1 LPAWVESF
9 APGGLNGQVPFLRP
23 LFMKLSISTKLF
35 VAVLAGVLLV
45 ILSMG
50 IATSWSFG
58 RGFLGYINE
67 QALERM
73 APVLPR
79 LVATYEREG
88 SWEYFRNQPDR
99 WFEVM
104 RPEPGEKPLIR
115 DLKTPQIS
123 DLTGALFR
131 IALLDKD
138 KKRVTG
144 YPAIGDDAL
153 ALPIVVAG
161 ETVGWLA
168 VTPFQSVTEAGG
180 ERFQQYQLRT
190 SLVMGVFSLLMAMLI
205 AWWIA
210 RTLLEPV
217 KRVAAA
223 THRLASGD
231 YSSRVAVASNDE
243 VGQLARDFNQLA
255 YTLERNEKMRR
266 EFMADVSHE
275 LRTPLSVLRG
285 ELEAIEDGVR
295 TLDQASMKSLQGEVG
310 MLSKLVDDLYELSLA
325 DIGALT
331 YRKAPCVL
339 DQLLENTVAMY
350 QERFNARQLQVELDL
365 PSQPV
370 ELLADENRLQQ
381 LFSNLLENT
390 VRYTDL
396 NGTLRITVGVERDLV
411 RIDFLDSGP
420 GVSANQLPKLF
431 ERFYRGEAS
440 RNRESGGAGLGL
452 AICRSIALAHDGSLD
467 AAHSPLG
474 GLQLTLRLP
483 RSL

>member
-1 LPAWVESF
+1 M
-9 APGGLNGQVPFLRP
+9 GGSTLLRP

-35 VAVLAGVLLV
+35 VAVSAGVLLV

-50 IATSWSFG
+50 LATGWSFG

-73 APVLPR
+73 ATVVPR
-79 LVATYEREG
+79 LASAYAREG
-88 SWEYFRNQPDR
+88 NWAFMRNRPDR
-99 WFEVM
+99 WFDIM
-104 RPEPGEKPLIR
+104 RPDPDEERVTHDLRTPLA
-115 DLKTPQIS
+115 S

-138 KKRVTG
+138 RKRVTG
-144 YPAIGDDAL
+144 YTAIGEDAL
-153 ALPIVVAG
+153 VSPIVVAG

-190 SLVMGVFSLLMAMLI
+190 SLVMGVFSLLLAMLI

-231 YSSRVAVASNDE
+231 YSSRVAVASHDE

-295 TLDQASMKSLQGEVG
+295 SLDPNTMKSLLGEVG

-331 YRKAPCVL
+331 YRKAPCMLNDV
-339 DQLLENTVAMY
+339 LENSLAIY
-350 QERFNARQLQVELDL
+350 RERFTARQLQLDL
-365 PSQPV
+365 ELPREPV
-370 ELLADENRLQQ
+370 ELLADASRLQQ
-381 LFSNLLENT
+381 LFSNLLENSL
-390 VRYTDL
+390 RYTDV
-396 NGTLRITVGVERDLV
+396 NGWLRISVGVDRDTV

-420 GVSANQLPKLF
+420 GVSASQLPRLF
-431 ERFYRGEAS
+431 ERFYRGESS
-440 RNRESGGAGLGL
+440 RNREHGGAGLGL
-452 AICRSIALAHDGSLD
+452 AICRSIANAHDGSLVAD
-467 AAHSPLG
+467 HSPYG
-474 GLQLTLRLP
+474 GLWLTLRLP

>member
-1 LPAWVESF
+1 
-9 APGGLNGQVPFLRP
+9 
-23 LFMKLSISTKLF
+23 MKLSISTKLF

-50 IATSWSFG
+50 LATSWSFG
-58 RGFLGYINE
+58 RGFLGFINE
-67 QALERM
+67 QAMERM
-73 APVLPR
+73 AQVVPR
-79 LVATYEREG
+79 LATAYQREG
-88 SWEYFRNQPDR
+88 NWDFLRNRPDR
-99 WFEVM
+99 WFDVM
-104 RPEPGEKPLIR
+104 RPDPDAARASDDFRPPLA
-115 DLKTPQIS
+115 S

-144 YPAIGDDAL
+144 YPAIGEDAL
-153 ALPIVVAG
+153 IQPVVVNS

-190 SLVMGVFSLLMAMLI
+190 SLVMGVFSLLLAMLI

-231 YSSRVAVASNDE
+231 YGSRVAVASDDE
-243 VGQLARDFNQLA
+243 VGQLSRDFNQLA

-295 TLDQASMKSLQGEVG
+295 SLDQSSMKSLQGEVS

-325 DIGALT
+325 DVGALT
-331 YRKAPCVL
+331 YRKAPCRL
-339 DQLLENTVAMY
+339 NDLLENSLAMY
-350 QERFNARQLQVELDL
+350 RERFTARQLQIDLEL
-365 PSQPV
+365 PRQPV
-370 ELLADENRLQQ
+370 ELLADASRLQQ
-381 LFSNLLENT
+381 LFSNLLENA
-390 VRYTDL
+390 VRYTDV
-396 NGTLRITVGVERDLV
+396 NGTLRISVGGDRDTV

-420 GVSANQLPKLF
+420 GVSASQLPRLF
-431 ERFYRGEAS
+431 ERFYRGESS
-440 RNRESGGAGLGL
+440 RNREHGGAGLGL
-452 AICRSIALAHDGSLD
+452 AICRSIANAHDGSLVAD
-467 AAHSPLG
+467 HSPYG
-474 GLQLTLRLP
+474 GLWLILRLP

>member
-1 LPAWVESF
+1 
-9 APGGLNGQVPFLRP
+9 
-23 LFMKLSISTKLF
+23 MKLSISTKLF
-35 VAVLAGVLLV
+35 IAVLAGVLLV

-50 IATSWSFG
+50 VATSWSFG

-73 APVLPR
+73 APVVPR
-79 LVATYEREG
+79 LAAAYEREG
-88 SWEYFRNQPDR
+88 SWEFFRNQPDR

-104 RPEPGEKPLIR
+104 RPEPGVKQAIR

-180 ERFQQYQLRT
+180 ERFQQYQFRT
-190 SLVMGVFSLLMAMLI
+190 SLAMGVFSLLMAMLI

-231 YSSRVAVASNDE
+231 YSSRVAVASFDE

-255 YTLERNEKMRR
+255 YTLERNEQMRR

-275 LRTPLSVLRG
+275 LRTPLAVLRG

-295 TLDQASMKSLQGEVG
+295 SLDQNAMKSLQGEVS

-325 DIGALT
+325 DVGALN
-331 YRKAPCVL
+331 YRKAPCAL
-339 DQLLENTVAMY
+339 NGLLEHSVAMF
-350 QERFNARQLQVELDL
+350 QERLNARRLRVELQL
-365 PSQPV
+365 PSQPL
-370 ELLADENRLQQ
+370 ELVADADRLQQ
-381 LFSNLLENT
+381 LFSNLLENA
-390 VRYTDL
+390 VRYTDP
-396 NGTLRITVGVERDLV
+396 GGVVRISATVERDEV
-411 RIDFLDSGP
+411 RIEFMDSGP
-420 GVSANQLPKLF
+420 GVSASQLPRLF
-431 ERFYRGEAS
+431 ERFYRGESS

-452 AICRSIALAHDGSLD
+452 AICRSIALAHGGSLSAD
-467 AAHSPLG
+467 HSPLG
-474 GLQLTLRLP
+474 GLWLTLRLP
-483 RSL
+483 RSV

>member
-1 LPAWVESF
+1 MDASL
-9 APGGLNGQVPFLRP
+9 LLRP
-23 LFMKLSISTKLF
+23 PFMKLSISTKLF

-50 IATSWSFG
+50 LATSWSFG
-58 RGFLGYINE
+58 RGFLGFINE
-67 QALERM
+67 QAMERM
-73 APVLPR
+73 AQVVPR
-79 LVATYEREG
+79 LATAYQREG
-88 SWEYFRNQPDR
+88 NWDFLRNRPDR
-99 WFEVM
+99 WFDVM
-104 RPEPGEKPLIR
+104 RPDPDAARATDDLRPPLA
-115 DLKTPQIS
+115 S

-144 YPAIGDDAL
+144 YPAIGEDAL
-153 ALPIVVAG
+153 VQPVVVNS

-190 SLVMGVFSLLMAMLI
+190 SLVIGVFSLLLAMLI

-231 YSSRVAVASNDE
+231 YSSRVAVASDDE
-243 VGQLARDFNQLA
+243 VGQLSRDFNQLA

-295 TLDQASMKSLQGEVG
+295 SLDQSSMKSLQGEVS

-325 DIGALT
+325 DVGALT
-331 YRKAPCVL
+331 YRKALCL
-339 DQLLENTVAMY
+339 LNDLLENSLAMY
-350 QERFNARQLQVELDL
+350 RDRFTARQLQIDLEL
-365 PSQPV
+365 PRQPV
-370 ELLADENRLQQ
+370 ELLADASRLQQ
-381 LFSNLLENT
+381 LFSNLLENA
-390 VRYTDL
+390 VRYTDV
-396 NGTLRITVGVERDLV
+396 NGTLRISVGVDRDTV

-420 GVSANQLPKLF
+420 GVSADQLPRLF
-431 ERFYRGEAS
+431 ERFYRGESS
-440 RNRESGGAGLGL
+440 RNREHGGAGLGL
-452 AICRSIALAHDGSLD
+452 AICRSIANAHDGSLVAD
-467 AAHSPLG
+467 HSPYG
-474 GLQLTLRLP
+474 GLWLILRLP

>member
-1 LPAWVESF
+1 
-9 APGGLNGQVPFLRP
+9 
-23 LFMKLSISTKLF
+23 MKLSISTKLF
-35 VAVLAGVLLV
+35 VAVSAGVLLV

-50 IATSWSFG
+50 LATSWSFG

-73 APVLPR
+73 ATVVPR
-79 LVATYEREG
+79 LASAYAREG
-88 SWEYFRNQPDR
+88 NWAFMRNRPDR
-99 WFEVM
+99 WFDIM
-104 RPEPGEKPLIR
+104 RPDPDEERVTNDLRTPLA
-115 DLKTPQIS
+115 S

-138 KKRVTG
+138 RKRVTG
-144 YPAIGDDAL
+144 YTAIGEDAL
-153 ALPIVVAG
+153 VSPIVVAG

-190 SLVMGVFSLLMAMLI
+190 SLLMGVFSLLLAMLI

-295 TLDQASMKSLQGEVG
+295 SLDPNTMKALLGEVG

-331 YRKAPCVL
+331 YRKAPCMLNDV
-339 DQLLENTVAMY
+339 LENSLAMY
-350 QERFNARQLQVELDL
+350 RERFAARQLQLDL
-365 PSQPV
+365 ELPREPM
-370 ELLADENRLQQ
+370 ELLADASRLQQ
-381 LFSNLLENT
+381 LFSNLLENSL
-390 VRYTDL
+390 RYTDV
-396 NGTLRITVGVERDLV
+396 NGRLRLSVGVDRDTV

-420 GVSANQLPKLF
+420 GVSASQLPRLF
-431 ERFYRGEAS
+431 ERFYRGESS
-440 RNRESGGAGLGL
+440 RNREHGGAGLGL
-452 AICRSIALAHDGSLD
+452 AICRSIANAHDGSLVAD
-467 AAHSPLG
+467 HSPYG
-474 GLQLTLRLP
+474 GLWLTLRLP

>member
-1 LPAWVESF
+1 MDASLLLQP
-9 APGGLNGQVPFLRP
+9 P
-23 LFMKLSISTKLF
+23 FMKLSISTKLF

-50 IATSWSFG
+50 LATSWSFG
-58 RGFLGYINE
+58 RGFLGFINE
-67 QALERM
+67 QAMERM
-73 APVLPR
+73 AQVVPR
-79 LVATYEREG
+79 LATAYQREG
-88 SWEYFRNQPDR
+88 NWDFLRNRPDR
-99 WFEVM
+99 WFDVM
-104 RPEPGEKPLIR
+104 RPDPDAARATDDLRPPLA
-115 DLKTPQIS
+115 S

-144 YPAIGDDAL
+144 YPAIGEDAL
-153 ALPIVVAG
+153 VQPVVVNS

-190 SLVMGVFSLLMAMLI
+190 SLVMGVFSLLLAMLI

-231 YSSRVAVASNDE
+231 YGSRVAVASDDE
-243 VGQLARDFNQLA
+243 VGQLSRDFNQLA

-295 TLDQASMKSLQGEVG
+295 SLDQSSMKSLQGEVS

-325 DIGALT
+325 DVGALT
-331 YRKAPCVL
+331 YRKAPCL
-339 DQLLENTVAMY
+339 LNDLLENSLAMY
-350 QERFNARQLQVELDL
+350 RDRFTARQLQIDLEL
-365 PSQPV
+365 PRQPV
-370 ELLADENRLQQ
+370 ELLADASRLQQ
-381 LFSNLLENT
+381 LFSNLLENA
-390 VRYTDL
+390 VRYTDV
-396 NGTLRITVGVERDLV
+396 NGTLRISVGVDRDTV

-420 GVSANQLPKLF
+420 GVSADQLPRLF
-431 ERFYRGEAS
+431 ERFYRGESS
-440 RNRESGGAGLGL
+440 RNREHGGAGLGL
-452 AICRSIALAHDGSLD
+452 AICRSIANAHDGSLVAD
-467 AAHSPLG
+467 HSPYG
-474 GLQLTLRLP
+474 GLWLILRLP

>member
-1 LPAWVESF
+1 MDASL
-9 APGGLNGQVPFLRP
+9 LLRP
-23 LFMKLSISTKLF
+23 PFMKLSISTKLF

-50 IATSWSFG
+50 LATSWSFG
-58 RGFLGYINE
+58 RGFLGFINE
-67 QALERM
+67 QAMERM
-73 APVLPR
+73 AQVVPR
-79 LVATYEREG
+79 LATAYQREG
-88 SWEYFRNQPDR
+88 NWDFLRNRPDR
-99 WFEVM
+99 WFDVM
-104 RPEPGEKPLIR
+104 RPDPDAARATDDLRPPLA
-115 DLKTPQIS
+115 S

-144 YPAIGDDAL
+144 YPAIGEDAL
-153 ALPIVVAG
+153 VQPVVVNS

-190 SLVMGVFSLLMAMLI
+190 SLVMGVFSLLLAMLI

-231 YSSRVAVASNDE
+231 YSSRVAVASDDE
-243 VGQLARDFNQLA
+243 VGQLSRDFNQLA

-295 TLDQASMKSLQGEVG
+295 SLDQSSMKSLQGEVS

-325 DIGALT
+325 DVGALT
-331 YRKAPCVL
+331 YRKAPCL
-339 DQLLENTVAMY
+339 LNDLLENSLAMY
-350 QERFNARQLQVELDL
+350 RDRFTARQLQVDLEL
-365 PSQPV
+365 PRQPV
-370 ELLADENRLQQ
+370 ELLADASRLQQ
-381 LFSNLLENT
+381 LFSNLLENA
-390 VRYTDL
+390 VRYTDV
-396 NGTLRITVGVERDLV
+396 NGTLRISVGVDRDTV

-420 GVSANQLPKLF
+420 GVSADQLPRLF
-431 ERFYRGEAS
+431 ERFYRGESS
-440 RNRESGGAGLGL
+440 RNREHGGAGLGL
-452 AICRSIALAHDGSLD
+452 AICRSIANAHDGSLVAD
-467 AAHSPLG
+467 HSPYG
-474 GLQLTLRLP
+474 GLWLILRLP

>member
-1 LPAWVESF
+1 MDASL
-9 APGGLNGQVPFLRP
+9 LLRP
-23 LFMKLSISTKLF
+23 PFMKLSISTKLF

-50 IATSWSFG
+50 LATSWSFG
-58 RGFLGYINE
+58 RGFLGFINE

-73 APVLPR
+73 AQVVPR
-79 LVATYEREG
+79 LATAYQREG
-88 SWEYFRNQPDR
+88 NWDFLRNRPDR
-99 WFEVM
+99 WFDVM
-104 RPEPGEKPLIR
+104 RPDPDAARATDDLRPPLA
-115 DLKTPQIS
+115 S

-144 YPAIGDDAL
+144 YPAIGEDAL
-153 ALPIVVAG
+153 VQPVVVNS

-190 SLVMGVFSLLMAMLI
+190 SLVMGVFSLLLAMLI

-231 YSSRVAVASNDE
+231 YGSRVAVASDDE
-243 VGQLARDFNQLA
+243 VGQLSRDFNQLA

-295 TLDQASMKSLQGEVG
+295 SLDQSSMKSLQGEVS

-325 DIGALT
+325 DVGALT
-331 YRKAPCVL
+331 YRKAPCL
-339 DQLLENTVAMY
+339 LNDLLENSLAMY
-350 QERFNARQLQVELDL
+350 RDRFTARQLQIDLEL
-365 PSQPV
+365 PRKPV
-370 ELLADENRLQQ
+370 ELLADASRLQQ
-381 LFSNLLENT
+381 LFSNLLENA
-390 VRYTDL
+390 VRYTDV
-396 NGTLRITVGVERDLV
+396 NGTLRISVGVDHDTV

-420 GVSANQLPKLF
+420 GVSADQLPRLF
-431 ERFYRGEAS
+431 ERFYRGESS
-440 RNRESGGAGLGL
+440 RNREHGGAGLGL
-452 AICRSIALAHDGSLD
+452 AICRSIANAHDGSLVAD
-467 AAHSPLG
+467 HSPYG
-474 GLQLTLRLP
+474 GLWLILRLP

>member
-1 LPAWVESF
+1 M
-9 APGGLNGQVPFLRP
+9 GGC
-23 LFMKLSISTKLF
+23 LFDDGPVCMKLSISTKLF
-35 VAVLAGVLLV
+35 IAVLAGVLLV

-50 IATSWSFG
+50 VATSWSFG

-73 APVLPR
+73 APVVPR
-79 LVATYEREG
+79 LAAAYEREG
-88 SWEYFRNQPDR
+88 SWEFFRNQPDR

-104 RPEPGEKPLIR
+104 RPEPGVKQAIR

-180 ERFQQYQLRT
+180 ERFQQYQFRT
-190 SLVMGVFSLLMAMLI
+190 SLAMGVFSLLMAMLI

-231 YSSRVAVASNDE
+231 YSSRVAVASFDE

-255 YTLERNEKMRR
+255 YTLERNEQMRR

-295 TLDQASMKSLQGEVG
+295 SLDQNAMKSLQGEVS

-325 DIGALT
+325 DVGALT
-331 YRKAPCVL
+331 YRKAPCGL
-339 DQLLENTVAMY
+339 NGLLEHSVAMF
-350 QERFNARQLQVELDL
+350 QERLNARRLRVELEL
-365 PSQPV
+365 PSQPL
-370 ELLADENRLQQ
+370 ELVADADRLQQ
-381 LFSNLLENT
+381 LFSNLLENA
-390 VRYTDL
+390 VRYTDP
-396 NGTLRITVGVERDLV
+396 GGVVRISAVVERDEV
-411 RIDFLDSGP
+411 RIEFMDSGP
-420 GVSANQLPKLF
+420 GVSASQLPRLL
-431 ERFYRGEAS
+431 ERFYRGESS

-452 AICRSIALAHDGSLD
+452 AICRSIALAHGGSLSAD
-467 AAHSPLG
+467 HSPLG
-474 GLQLTLRLP
+474 GLWLTLRLP
-483 RSL
+483 RSV

>member
-1 LPAWVESF
+1 MDASL
-9 APGGLNGQVPFLRP
+9 LLRP
-23 LFMKLSISTKLF
+23 PFMKLSISTKLF

-50 IATSWSFG
+50 LATSWSFG
-58 RGFLGYINE
+58 RGFLGFINE
-67 QALERM
+67 QAMERM
-73 APVLPR
+73 AQVVPR
-79 LVATYEREG
+79 LATAYQREG
-88 SWEYFRNQPDR
+88 NWDFLRNRPDR
-99 WFEVM
+99 WFDVM
-104 RPEPGEKPLIR
+104 RPDPDAARASDDLRPPLA
-115 DLKTPQIS
+115 S

-144 YPAIGDDAL
+144 YPAIGEDAL
-153 ALPIVVAG
+153 VQPVVVNS

-190 SLVMGVFSLLMAMLI
+190 SLVMGVFSLLLAMLI

-231 YSSRVAVASNDE
+231 YSSRVAVASDDE
-243 VGQLARDFNQLA
+243 VGQLSRDFNQLA

-295 TLDQASMKSLQGEVG
+295 SLDQSSMKSLQGEVS

-325 DIGALT
+325 DVGALT
-331 YRKAPCVL
+331 YRKAPCL
-339 DQLLENTVAMY
+339 LNDLLENSLAMY
-350 QERFNARQLQVELDL
+350 RDRFTARQLQIDLEL
-365 PSQPV
+365 PRQPV
-370 ELLADENRLQQ
+370 ELLADASRLQQ
-381 LFSNLLENT
+381 LFSNLLENA
-390 VRYTDL
+390 VRYTDV
-396 NGTLRITVGVERDLV
+396 NGTLRISVGVDRDTV

-420 GVSANQLPKLF
+420 GVSADQLPRLF
-431 ERFYRGEAS
+431 ERFYRGESS
-440 RNRESGGAGLGL
+440 RNREHGGAGLGL
-452 AICRSIALAHDGSLD
+452 AICRSIANAHDGSLVAD
-467 AAHSPLG
+467 HSPYG
-474 GLQLTLRLP
+474 GLWLILRLH

>member
-1 LPAWVESF
+1 
-9 APGGLNGQVPFLRP
+9 
-23 LFMKLSISTKLF
+23 MKLSISTKLF
-35 VAVLAGVLLV
+35 VAVSAGVLLV

-50 IATSWSFG
+50 LATSWSFG

-73 APVLPR
+73 ATVVPR
-79 LVATYEREG
+79 LASAYAREG
-88 SWEYFRNQPDR
+88 NWAFMRNRPDR
-99 WFEVM
+99 WFDIM
-104 RPEPGEKPLIR
+104 RPDPDEERVTNDLRTPLA
-115 DLKTPQIS
+115 S

-138 KKRVTG
+138 RKRVTG
-144 YPAIGDDAL
+144 YTAIGEDAL
-153 ALPIVVAG
+153 VSPIVVAG

-190 SLVMGVFSLLMAMLI
+190 SLVMGVFSLLLAMLI

-295 TLDQASMKSLQGEVG
+295 SLDPNTMKSLLGEVG

-331 YRKAPCVL
+331 YRKAPCMLNDV
-339 DQLLENTVAMY
+339 LENSLAMY
-350 QERFNARQLQVELDL
+350 RERFAARQLQLDL
-365 PSQPV
+365 ELPREPV
-370 ELLADENRLQQ
+370 ELLADASRLQQ
-381 LFSNLLENT
+381 LFSNLLENAL
-390 VRYTDL
+390 RYTDV
-396 NGTLRITVGVERDLV
+396 NGRLRLSVGVDRDTV

-420 GVSANQLPKLF
+420 GVSASQLPRLF
-431 ERFYRGEAS
+431 ERFYRGESS
-440 RNRESGGAGLGL
+440 RNREHGGAGLGL
-452 AICRSIALAHDGSLD
+452 AICRSIANAHDGSLVAD
-467 AAHSPLG
+467 HSPYG
-474 GLQLTLRLP
+474 GLWLTLRLP

>member
-1 LPAWVESF
+1 
-9 APGGLNGQVPFLRP
+9 
-23 LFMKLSISTKLF
+23 MKLSISTKLF

-50 IATSWSFG
+50 LATSWSFG
-58 RGFLGYINE
+58 RGFLGFINE
-67 QALERM
+67 QAMERM
-73 APVLPR
+73 AQVVPR
-79 LVATYEREG
+79 LATAYQREG
-88 SWEYFRNQPDR
+88 NWDFLRNRPDR
-99 WFEVM
+99 WFDVM
-104 RPEPGEKPLIR
+104 RPDPDAARASDDLRPPLA
-115 DLKTPQIS
+115 S

-153 ALPIVVAG
+153 VQPVVVNS

-190 SLVMGVFSLLMAMLI
+190 SLVMGVFSLLLAMLI

-231 YSSRVAVASNDE
+231 YGSRVAVASDDE
-243 VGQLARDFNQLA
+243 VGQLSRDFNQLA

-295 TLDQASMKSLQGEVG
+295 SLDQSSMKSLQGEVS

-325 DIGALT
+325 DVGALT
-331 YRKAPCVL
+331 YRKAPCL
-339 DQLLENTVAMY
+339 LNDLLENSLAMY
-350 QERFNARQLQVELDL
+350 RDRFTARQLQVDLEL
-365 PSQPV
+365 PRQPV
-370 ELLADENRLQQ
+370 ELLADASRLQQ
-381 LFSNLLENT
+381 LFSNLLENA
-390 VRYTDL
+390 VRYTDV
-396 NGTLRITVGVERDLV
+396 NGTLRISVGVDRDTV

-420 GVSANQLPKLF
+420 GVSATQLPRLF
-431 ERFYRGEAS
+431 ERFYRGESS
-440 RNRESGGAGLGL
+440 RNREHGGAGLGL
-452 AICRSIALAHDGSLD
+452 AICRSIANAHDGSLVAD
-467 AAHSPLG
+467 HSPYG
-474 GLQLTLRLP
+474 GLWLILRLP

>member
-1 LPAWVESF
+1 
-9 APGGLNGQVPFLRP
+9 
-23 LFMKLSISTKLF
+23 MKLSISTKLF
-35 VAVLAGVLLV
+35 VAVSAGVLLV

-50 IATSWSFG
+50 LATSWSFG

-73 APVLPR
+73 ATVVPR
-79 LVATYEREG
+79 LASAYAREG
-88 SWEYFRNQPDR
+88 NWAFMRNRPDR
-99 WFEVM
+99 WFDIM
-104 RPEPGEKPLIR
+104 RPDPDEERVTHDLRTPLA
-115 DLKTPQIS
+115 S

-138 KKRVTG
+138 RKRVTG
-144 YPAIGDDAL
+144 YTAIGEDAL
-153 ALPIVVAG
+153 VSPIVVAG

-190 SLVMGVFSLLMAMLI
+190 SLVMGVFSLLLAMLI

-223 THRLASGD
+223 THRLAGGD
-231 YSSRVAVASNDE
+231 YSSRVAVASHDE

-295 TLDQASMKSLQGEVG
+295 SLDPNTMKSLLGEVG

-331 YRKAPCVL
+331 YRKAPCMLNDV
-339 DQLLENTVAMY
+339 LENSLAMY
-350 QERFNARQLQVELDL
+350 RERFAARQLQLDL
-365 PSQPV
+365 ELPREPM
-370 ELLADENRLQQ
+370 ELLADASRLQQ
-381 LFSNLLENT
+381 LFSNLLENSL
-390 VRYTDL
+390 RYTDV
-396 NGTLRITVGVERDLV
+396 NGRLRLSVGVDRDTV

-420 GVSANQLPKLF
+420 GVSASQLPRLF
-431 ERFYRGEAS
+431 ERFYRGESS
-440 RNRESGGAGLGL
+440 RNREHGGAGLGL
-452 AICRSIALAHDGSLD
+452 AICRSIANAHDGSLVAD
-467 AAHSPLG
+467 HSPCG
-474 GLQLTLRLP
+474 GLWLTLRLP

>member
-1 LPAWVESF
+1 
-9 APGGLNGQVPFLRP
+9 
-23 LFMKLSISTKLF
+23 MKLSISTKLF
-35 VAVLAGVLLV
+35 IAVLAGVLLV

-50 IATSWSFG
+50 VATSWSFG

-73 APVLPR
+73 APVVPR
-79 LVATYEREG
+79 LAAAYEREG
-88 SWEYFRNQPDR
+88 GWEFFRNQPDR

-104 RPEPGEKPLIR
+104 RPEPGEKQAVR

-131 IALLDKD
+131 IALLDQD

-180 ERFQQYQLRT
+180 ERFQQYQFRT
-190 SLVMGVFSLLMAMLI
+190 SLVMGLFSLLMAMLI

-231 YSSRVAVASNDE
+231 YSSRVAVASDDE

-255 YTLERNEKMRR
+255 YTLERNEQMRR

-295 TLDQASMKSLQGEVG
+295 SLDQNAMKSLQGEVS

-325 DIGALT
+325 DVGALT

-339 DQLLENTVAMY
+339 NGLLEHSVAMF
-350 QERFNARQLQVELDL
+350 QERLNARRLRVELAL
-365 PSQPV
+365 PSQPL
-370 ELLADENRLQQ
+370 ELVADADRLQQ
-381 LFSNLLENT
+381 LFSNLLENA
-390 VRYTDL
+390 VRYTDP
-396 NGTLRITVGVERDLV
+396 GGVVRISATVERDEV
-411 RIDFLDSGP
+411 RIEFMDSGP
-420 GVSANQLPKLF
+420 GVSASQLPRLF
-431 ERFYRGEAS
+431 ERFYRGESS

-452 AICRSIALAHDGSLD
+452 AICRSIALAHGGSLSAD
-467 AAHSPLG
+467 HSPLG
-474 GLQLTLRLP
+474 GLWLTLRLP
-483 RSL
+483 RSA

>member
-1 LPAWVESF
+1 
-9 APGGLNGQVPFLRP
+9 
-23 LFMKLSISTKLF
+23 MKLSISTKLF
-35 VAVLAGVLLV
+35 IAVLAGVLLV

-50 IATSWSFG
+50 VATSWSFG

-73 APVLPR
+73 APVVPR
-79 LVATYEREG
+79 LAAAYEREG
-88 SWEYFRNQPDR
+88 GWEFFRNQPDR

-104 RPEPGEKPLIR
+104 RPEPGEKQAVR

-131 IALLDKD
+131 IALLDQD

-180 ERFQQYQLRT
+180 ERFQQYQFRT
-190 SLVMGVFSLLMAMLI
+190 SLMMGLFSLLMAMLI

-231 YSSRVAVASNDE
+231 YSSRVAVASDDE

-255 YTLERNEKMRR
+255 YTLERNEQMRR

-295 TLDQASMKSLQGEVG
+295 SLDQNAMKSLQGEVS

-325 DIGALT
+325 DVGALT

-339 DQLLENTVAMY
+339 NGLLEHSVAMF
-350 QERFNARQLQVELDL
+350 QERLNARRLRVELAL
-365 PSQPV
+365 PSQPL
-370 ELLADENRLQQ
+370 ELVADADRLQQ
-381 LFSNLLENT
+381 LFSNLLENA
-390 VRYTDL
+390 VRYTDP
-396 NGTLRITVGVERDLV
+396 GGVVRISATVERDEV
-411 RIDFLDSGP
+411 RIEFMDSGP
-420 GVSANQLPKLF
+420 GVSASQLPRLF
-431 ERFYRGEAS
+431 ERFYRGESS

-452 AICRSIALAHDGSLD
+452 AICRSIALAHGGSLSAD
-467 AAHSPLG
+467 HSPLG
-474 GLQLTLRLP
+474 GLWLTLRLP
-483 RSL
+483 RSA

>member
-1 LPAWVESF
+1 MDGCVFIDGPV
-9 APGGLNGQVPFLRP
+9 R
-23 LFMKLSISTKLF
+23 MKLSISTKLF
-35 VAVLAGVLLV
+35 IAVLAGVLLV

-50 IATSWSFG
+50 VATSWSFG

-73 APVLPR
+73 APVVPR
-79 LVATYEREG
+79 LAAAYEREG
-88 SWEYFRNQPDR
+88 SWEFFRNQPDR

-104 RPEPGEKPLIR
+104 RPEPGVKQAIR

-180 ERFQQYQLRT
+180 ERFQQYQFRT
-190 SLVMGVFSLLMAMLI
+190 SLAMGVFSLLMAMLI

-217 KRVAAA
+217 KRVVAA

-255 YTLERNEKMRR
+255 YTLERNEQMRR

-295 TLDQASMKSLQGEVG
+295 SLDQNAMKSLQGEVS

-325 DIGALT
+325 DVGALN
-331 YRKAPCVL
+331 YRKAPCAL
-339 DQLLENTVAMY
+339 NGLLEHSVAMF
-350 QERFNARQLQVELDL
+350 QERLNARRLRVELEL
-365 PSQPV
+365 PSQPL
-370 ELLADENRLQQ
+370 ELVADADRLQQ
-381 LFSNLLENT
+381 LFSNLLENA
-390 VRYTDL
+390 VRYTDP
-396 NGTLRITVGVERDLV
+396 GGVVRISAAVERDEV
-411 RIDFLDSGP
+411 RIEFMDSGP
-420 GVSANQLPKLF
+420 GVSASQLPRLF
-431 ERFYRGEAS
+431 ERFYRGESS

-452 AICRSIALAHDGSLD
+452 AICRSIALAHGGSLSAD
-467 AAHSPLG
+467 HSLLG
-474 GLQLTLRLP
+474 GLWLTLRLP
-483 RSL
+483 RSV

>member
-1 LPAWVESF
+1 
-9 APGGLNGQVPFLRP
+9 
-23 LFMKLSISTKLF
+23 MKLSISTKLF

-50 IATSWSFG
+50 LATSWSFG

-73 APVLPR
+73 ATVVPR
-79 LVATYEREG
+79 LAGAYEREG
-88 SWEYFRNQPDR
+88 TWEYFRNQPDR

-104 RPEPGEKPLIR
+104 RPEPGEQPQTR

-144 YPAIGDDAL
+144 YTRIADDAL

-190 SLVMGVFSLLMAMLI
+190 SLVMGVFSLLLAMLI

-210 RTLLEPV
+210 RALLEPV

-231 YSSRVAVASNDE
+231 YSGRVVVASNDE

-255 YTLERNEKMRR
+255 YTLERNETMRR

-295 TLDQASMKSLQGEVG
+295 TLDQHSMKSLQGEVS

-325 DIGALT
+325 DVGALT
-331 YRKAPCVL
+331 YRKATCVL
-339 DQLLENTVAMY
+339 NQLLESSVGMF
-350 QERFNARQLQVELDL
+350 QERLSARQLRVELEL
-365 PSQPV
+365 PAQPLTLV
-370 ELLADENRLQQ
+370 ADANRLQQ
-381 LFSNLLENT
+381 LFSNLLENA
-390 VRYTDL
+390 VRYTDPQGL
-396 NGTLRITVGVERDLV
+396 IHISAVVESDEL
-411 RIDFLDSGP
+411 RIDFMDSGP
-420 GVSANQLPKLF
+420 GVSANQLPRLF
-431 ERFYRGEAS
+431 ERFYRGDAS
-440 RNRESGGAGLGL
+440 RNRSSGGAGLGL
-452 AICRSIALAHDGSLD
+452 AICHSIALAHGGSLS
-467 AAHSPLG
+467 AEHSPLG
-474 GLQLTLRLP
+474 GLWLTLRLP

>member
-1 LPAWVESF
+1 MDASL
-9 APGGLNGQVPFLRP
+9 LLRP
-23 LFMKLSISTKLF
+23 PFMKLSISTKLF

-50 IATSWSFG
+50 LATSWSFG
-58 RGFLGYINE
+58 RGFLGFINE
-67 QALERM
+67 QAMERM
-73 APVLPR
+73 AQVVPR
-79 LVATYEREG
+79 LATAYQREG
-88 SWEYFRNQPDR
+88 NWDFLRNRPDR
-99 WFEVM
+99 WFDVM
-104 RPEPGEKPLIR
+104 RPDPDAARATDDLRPPLA
-115 DLKTPQIS
+115 S

-144 YPAIGDDAL
+144 YPAIGEDAL
-153 ALPIVVAG
+153 VQPVVVNS

-190 SLVMGVFSLLMAMLI
+190 SLVIGVFSLLLAMLI

-231 YSSRVAVASNDE
+231 YSSRVAVASDDE
-243 VGQLARDFNQLA
+243 VGQLSRDFNQLA

-295 TLDQASMKSLQGEVG
+295 SLDQSSMKSLQGEVS

-325 DIGALT
+325 DVGALT
-331 YRKAPCVL
+331 YRKAPCL
-339 DQLLENTVAMY
+339 LNDLLENSLAMY
-350 QERFNARQLQVELDL
+350 RDRFTARQLQIDLEL
-365 PSQPV
+365 PRQPV
-370 ELLADENRLQQ
+370 ELLADASRLQQ
-381 LFSNLLENT
+381 LFSNLLENA
-390 VRYTDL
+390 VRYTDV
-396 NGTLRITVGVERDLV
+396 NGTLRISVGVDRDTV

-420 GVSANQLPKLF
+420 GVSADQLPRLF
-431 ERFYRGEAS
+431 ERFYRGESS
-440 RNRESGGAGLGL
+440 RNREHGGAGLGL
-452 AICRSIALAHDGSLD
+452 AICRSIANAHDGSLVAD
-467 AAHSPLG
+467 HSPYG
-474 GLQLTLRLP
+474 GLWLILRLP

>member
-1 LPAWVESF
+1 M
-9 APGGLNGQVPFLRP
+9 GGC
-23 LFMKLSISTKLF
+23 LFDDGPVCMKLSISTKLF
-35 VAVLAGVLLV
+35 IAVLAGVLLV

-50 IATSWSFG
+50 VATSWSFG

-73 APVLPR
+73 APVVPR
-79 LVATYEREG
+79 LAAAYEREG
-88 SWEYFRNQPDR
+88 GWEFFRNQPDR

-104 RPEPGEKPLIR
+104 RPEPGVKQAIR

-131 IALLDKD
+131 IALLDKH

-180 ERFQQYQLRT
+180 ERFQQYQFRT
-190 SLVMGVFSLLMAMLI
+190 SLVMGLFSLLMAMLI

-255 YTLERNEKMRR
+255 YTLERNEQMRR

-295 TLDQASMKSLQGEVG
+295 SLDQNAMKSLQGEVS

-325 DIGALT
+325 DVGALT
-331 YRKAPCVL
+331 YRKAPCGL
-339 DQLLENTVAMY
+339 NGLLEHSVAMF
-350 QERFNARQLQVELDL
+350 QERLNARRLRVELEL
-365 PSQPV
+365 PSQPL
-370 ELLADENRLQQ
+370 ELVADADRLQQ
-381 LFSNLLENT
+381 LFSNLLENA
-390 VRYTDL
+390 VRYTDP
-396 NGTLRITVGVERDLV
+396 GGVVRISATVERDEV
-411 RIDFLDSGP
+411 RIEFMDSGP
-420 GVSANQLPKLF
+420 GVSASQLPRLF
-431 ERFYRGEAS
+431 ERFYRGESS

-452 AICRSIALAHDGSLD
+452 AICRSIALAHGGSLSAD
-467 AAHSPLG
+467 HSPLG
-474 GLQLTLRLP
+474 GLWLTLRLP
-483 RSL
+483 RSV

>member
-1 LPAWVESF
+1 MDASL
-9 APGGLNGQVPFLRP
+9 LLRP
-23 LFMKLSISTKLF
+23 PFMKLSISTKLF

-50 IATSWSFG
+50 LATSWSFG
-58 RGFLGYINE
+58 RGFLGFINE
-67 QALERM
+67 QAMERM
-73 APVLPR
+73 AQVVPR
-79 LVATYEREG
+79 LATAYQREG
-88 SWEYFRNQPDR
+88 NWDFLRNRPDR
-99 WFEVM
+99 WFDVM
-104 RPEPGEKPLIR
+104 RPDPDAARATDDLRPPLA
-115 DLKTPQIS
+115 S

-144 YPAIGDDAL
+144 YPAIGEDAL
-153 ALPIVVAG
+153 VQPVVVNS

-190 SLVMGVFSLLMAMLI
+190 SLVMGVFSLLLAMLI

-231 YSSRVAVASNDE
+231 YGSRVAVASDDE
-243 VGQLARDFNQLA
+243 VGQLSRDFNQLA

-295 TLDQASMKSLQGEVG
+295 SLDQSSMKSLQGEVS

-325 DIGALT
+325 DVGALT
-331 YRKAPCVL
+331 YRKAPCL
-339 DQLLENTVAMY
+339 LNDLLENSLAMY
-350 QERFNARQLQVELDL
+350 RDRFTARQLQVDLEL
-365 PSQPV
+365 PRQPV
-370 ELLADENRLQQ
+370 ELLADASRLQQ
-381 LFSNLLENT
+381 LFSNLLENA
-390 VRYTDL
+390 VRYTDV
-396 NGTLRITVGVERDLV
+396 NGTLRISVGVDRDTV

-420 GVSANQLPKLF
+420 GVSATQLPRLF
-431 ERFYRGEAS
+431 ERFYRGESS
-440 RNRESGGAGLGL
+440 RNREHGGAGLGL
-452 AICRSIALAHDGSLD
+452 AICRSIANAHDGSLVAD
-467 AAHSPLG
+467 HSPHG
-474 GLQLTLRLP
+474 GLWLILRLP

>member
-1 LPAWVESF
+1 
-9 APGGLNGQVPFLRP
+9 
-23 LFMKLSISTKLF
+23 MKLSISTKLF
-35 VAVLAGVLLV
+35 VAVSAGVLLV

-50 IATSWSFG
+50 LATSWSFG

-73 APVLPR
+73 ATVVPR
-79 LVATYEREG
+79 LASAYAREG
-88 SWEYFRNQPDR
+88 NWAFMRNRPDR
-99 WFEVM
+99 WFDIM
-104 RPEPGEKPLIR
+104 RPDPDEERVTHDLRTPLA
-115 DLKTPQIS
+115 S

-138 KKRVTG
+138 RKRVTG
-144 YPAIGDDAL
+144 YTAIGEDAL
-153 ALPIVVAG
+153 VSPIVVAG

-190 SLVMGVFSLLMAMLI
+190 SLVMGVFSLLLAMLI

-295 TLDQASMKSLQGEVG
+295 SLDPNTMKSLLGEVG

-331 YRKAPCVL
+331 YRKAPCMLNDV
-339 DQLLENTVAMY
+339 LENSLAMY
-350 QERFNARQLQVELDL
+350 RERFAARQLQLDL
-365 PSQPV
+365 ELPREPV
-370 ELLADENRLQQ
+370 ELLADASRLQQ
-381 LFSNLLENT
+381 LFSNLLENAL
-390 VRYTDL
+390 RYTDV
-396 NGTLRITVGVERDLV
+396 NGRLRLSVGVDRDTV

-420 GVSANQLPKLF
+420 GVSASQLPRLF
-431 ERFYRGEAS
+431 ERFYRGESS
-440 RNRESGGAGLGL
+440 RNREHGGAGLGL
-452 AICRSIALAHDGSLD
+452 AICRSIANAHDGSLVAD
-467 AAHSPLG
+467 HSPYG
-474 GLQLTLRLP
+474 GLWLTLRLP

>member
-1 LPAWVESF
+1 
-9 APGGLNGQVPFLRP
+9 
-23 LFMKLSISTKLF
+23 MKLSISTKLF

-50 IATSWSFG
+50 LATSWSFG
-58 RGFLGYINE
+58 RGFLGFINE
-67 QALERM
+67 QAMERM
-73 APVLPR
+73 AQVVPR
-79 LVATYEREG
+79 LATAYQREG
-88 SWEYFRNQPDR
+88 NWDFLRNRPDR
-99 WFEVM
+99 WFDVM
-104 RPEPGEKPLIR
+104 RPDPDAARATDDLRPPLA
-115 DLKTPQIS
+115 S

-144 YPAIGDDAL
+144 YPAIGEDAL
-153 ALPIVVAG
+153 VQPVVVNS

-190 SLVMGVFSLLMAMLI
+190 SLVMGVFSLLLAMLI

-231 YSSRVAVASNDE
+231 YGSRVAVASDDE
-243 VGQLARDFNQLA
+243 VGQLSRDFNQLA

-295 TLDQASMKSLQGEVG
+295 SLDQSSMKSLQGEVS

-325 DIGALT
+325 DVGALT
-331 YRKAPCVL
+331 YRKAPCL
-339 DQLLENTVAMY
+339 LNDLLENSLAMY
-350 QERFNARQLQVELDL
+350 RDRFTARQLQIDLEL
-365 PSQPV
+365 PRQPV
-370 ELLADENRLQQ
+370 ELLADASRLQQ
-381 LFSNLLENT
+381 LFSNLLENA
-390 VRYTDL
+390 VRYTDV
-396 NGTLRITVGVERDLV
+396 NGTLRISVGVDRDTV

-420 GVSANQLPKLF
+420 GVSADQLPRLF
-431 ERFYRGEAS
+431 ERFYRGESS
-440 RNRESGGAGLGL
+440 RNREHGGAGLGL
-452 AICRSIALAHDGSLD
+452 AICRSIANAHDGSLVAD
-467 AAHSPLG
+467 HSPYG
-474 GLQLTLRLP
+474 GLWLILRLP

>member
-1 LPAWVESF
+1 
-9 APGGLNGQVPFLRP
+9 
-23 LFMKLSISTKLF
+23 MKLSISTKLF

-50 IATSWSFG
+50 LATSWSFG
-58 RGFLGYINE
+58 RGFLGFINE
-67 QALERM
+67 QAMERM
-73 APVLPR
+73 AQVVPR
-79 LVATYEREG
+79 LATAYQREG
-88 SWEYFRNQPDR
+88 NWDFLRNRPDR
-99 WFEVM
+99 WFDVM
-104 RPEPGEKPLIR
+104 RPDPDAARASDDFRPPLA
-115 DLKTPQIS
+115 S

-144 YPAIGDDAL
+144 YPAIGEDAL
-153 ALPIVVAG
+153 IQPVVVNS

-190 SLVMGVFSLLMAMLI
+190 SLVMGVFSLLLAMLI

-231 YSSRVAVASNDE
+231 YGSRVAVASDDE
-243 VGQLARDFNQLA
+243 VGQLSRDFNQLA

-295 TLDQASMKSLQGEVG
+295 SLDQSSMKSLQGEVS

-325 DIGALT
+325 DVGALT
-331 YRKAPCVL
+331 YRKAPCRL
-339 DQLLENTVAMY
+339 NDLLENSLAMY
-350 QERFNARQLQVELDL
+350 RERFTARQLQIDLEL
-365 PSQPV
+365 PRQPV
-370 ELLADENRLQQ
+370 ELLADASRLQQ
-381 LFSNLLENT
+381 LFSNLLENA
-390 VRYTDL
+390 VRYTDV
-396 NGTLRITVGVERDLV
+396 NGTLRISVGVDRDTV

-420 GVSANQLPKLF
+420 GVSASQLPRLF
-431 ERFYRGEAS
+431 ERFYRGESS
-440 RNRESGGAGLGL
+440 RNREHGGAGLGL
-452 AICRSIALAHDGSLD
+452 AICRSIANAHDGSLIAD
-467 AAHSPLG
+467 HSPYG
-474 GLQLTLRLP
+474 GLWLILRLP

>member
-1 LPAWVESF
+1 M
-9 APGGLNGQVPFLRP
+9 GGSTLLRP

-35 VAVLAGVLLV
+35 VAVSAGVLLV

-50 IATSWSFG
+50 LATGWSFG

-73 APVLPR
+73 ATVVPR
-79 LVATYEREG
+79 LASAYAREG
-88 SWEYFRNQPDR
+88 NWAFMRNRPDR
-99 WFEVM
+99 WFDIM
-104 RPEPGEKPLIR
+104 RPDPDEERVTNDLRTPLA
-115 DLKTPQIS
+115 S

-138 KKRVTG
+138 RKRVTG
-144 YPAIGDDAL
+144 YTAIGEDAL
-153 ALPIVVAG
+153 VSPIVVAG

-190 SLVMGVFSLLMAMLI
+190 SLVMGVFSLLLAMLI

-295 TLDQASMKSLQGEVG
+295 SLDPNTMKSLLGEVG

-331 YRKAPCVL
+331 YRKAPCMLNDVL
-339 DQLLENTVAMY
+339 DNSLAMY
-350 QERFNARQLQVELDL
+350 RERFAARQLQFDLEL
-365 PSQPV
+365 PREPV
-370 ELLADENRLQQ
+370 ALLADASRLQQ
-381 LFSNLLENT
+381 LFSNLLENSL
-390 VRYTDL
+390 RYTDV
-396 NGTLRITVGVERDLV
+396 NGRLRISVGVDRDTV

-420 GVSANQLPKLF
+420 GVSASQLPRLF
-431 ERFYRGEAS
+431 ERFYRGESS
-440 RNRESGGAGLGL
+440 RNREHGGAGLGL
-452 AICRSIALAHDGSLD
+452 AICRSIANAHDGSLVAD
-467 AAHSPLG
+467 HSPYG
-474 GLQLTLRLP
+474 GLWLTLRLP

>member
-1 LPAWVESF
+1 M
-9 APGGLNGQVPFLRP
+9 GGC
-23 LFMKLSISTKLF
+23 LFIDGPVCMKLSISTKLF
-35 VAVLAGVLLV
+35 IAVLAGVLLV

-50 IATSWSFG
+50 VATSWSFG

-73 APVLPR
+73 APVVPR
-79 LVATYEREG
+79 LAAAYEREG
-88 SWEYFRNQPDR
+88 GWEFFRNQPDR

-104 RPEPGEKPLIR
+104 RPEPGEKQAVR

-180 ERFQQYQLRT
+180 ERFQQYQFRT
-190 SLVMGVFSLLMAMLI
+190 SLVMGLFSLLMAMLI

-255 YTLERNEKMRR
+255 YTLERNEQMRR

-295 TLDQASMKSLQGEVG
+295 SLDQNAMKSLQGEVS

-325 DIGALT
+325 DVGALN
-331 YRKAPCVL
+331 YRKAPCAL
-339 DQLLENTVAMY
+339 NGLLEHSVAMF
-350 QERFNARQLQVELDL
+350 QERLNARRLRVELEL
-365 PSQPV
+365 PSQPL
-370 ELLADENRLQQ
+370 ELVADADRLQQ
-381 LFSNLLENT
+381 LFSNLLENA
-390 VRYTDL
+390 VRYTDP
-396 NGTLRITVGVERDLV
+396 GGVVRISAAVERDEV
-411 RIDFLDSGP
+411 RIEFMDSGP
-420 GVSANQLPKLF
+420 GVSASQLPRLF
-431 ERFYRGEAS
+431 ERFYRGESS

-452 AICRSIALAHDGSLD
+452 AICRSIALAHGGSLSAD
-467 AAHSPLG
+467 HSPLG
-474 GLQLTLRLP
+474 GLWLTLRLP
-483 RSL
+483 RSV

>member
-1 LPAWVESF
+1 M
-9 APGGLNGQVPFLRP
+9 GGC
-23 LFMKLSISTKLF
+23 LFNHGPVCMKLSISTKLF
-35 VAVLAGVLLV
+35 IAVLAGVLLV

-50 IATSWSFG
+50 VATSWSFG

-73 APVLPR
+73 APVVPR
-79 LVATYEREG
+79 LASAYEREG
-88 SWEYFRNQPDR
+88 GWEFFRNQPDR

-104 RPEPGEKPLIR
+104 RPEPGEKQAVR

-131 IALLDKD
+131 IALLDQD

-180 ERFQQYQLRT
+180 ERFQQYQFRT
-190 SLVMGVFSLLMAMLI
+190 SLVMGLFSLLMAMLI

-231 YSSRVAVASNDE
+231 YSSRVAVASDDE

-255 YTLERNEKMRR
+255 YTLERNEQMRR

-295 TLDQASMKSLQGEVG
+295 SLDQNAMKSLQGEVS

-325 DIGALT
+325 DVGALT
-331 YRKAPCVL
+331 YRKAPCGL
-339 DQLLENTVAMY
+339 NGLLEHSVAMF
-350 QERFNARQLQVELDL
+350 QERLNARRLRVELAL
-365 PSQPV
+365 PSQPL
-370 ELLADENRLQQ
+370 ELVADADRLQQ
-381 LFSNLLENT
+381 LFSNLLENA
-390 VRYTDL
+390 VRYTDP
-396 NGTLRITVGVERDLV
+396 GGVVRISAAVERDEV
-411 RIDFLDSGP
+411 RIEFMDSGP
-420 GVSANQLPKLF
+420 GVSASQLPRLF
-431 ERFYRGEAS
+431 ERFYRGESS

-452 AICRSIALAHDGSLD
+452 AICRSIALAHGGSLSAD
-467 AAHSPLG
+467 HSPLG
-474 GLQLTLRLP
+474 GLWLTLRLP
-483 RSL
+483 RSA

>member
-1 LPAWVESF
+1 MDASL
-9 APGGLNGQVPFLRP
+9 LLRP
-23 LFMKLSISTKLF
+23 PFMKLSISTKLF

-50 IATSWSFG
+50 LATSWSFG
-58 RGFLGYINE
+58 RGFLGFINE
-67 QALERM
+67 QAMERM
-73 APVLPR
+73 AQVVPR
-79 LVATYEREG
+79 LATAYQREG
-88 SWEYFRNQPDR
+88 NWDFLRNRPDR
-99 WFEVM
+99 WFDVM
-104 RPEPGEKPLIR
+104 RPDPDAARASDDLRPPLA
-115 DLKTPQIS
+115 S

-153 ALPIVVAG
+153 VQPVVVNS

-190 SLVMGVFSLLMAMLI
+190 SLVMGVFSLLLAMLI

-231 YSSRVAVASNDE
+231 YGSRVAVASDDE
-243 VGQLARDFNQLA
+243 VGQLSRDFNQLA

-295 TLDQASMKSLQGEVG
+295 SLDQSSMKSLQGEVS

-325 DIGALT
+325 DVGALT
-331 YRKAPCVL
+331 YRKAPCL
-339 DQLLENTVAMY
+339 LNDLLENSLAMY
-350 QERFNARQLQVELDL
+350 RDRFTARQLQIDLEL
-365 PSQPV
+365 PRQPV
-370 ELLADENRLQQ
+370 ELLADASRLQQ
-381 LFSNLLENT
+381 LFSNLLENA
-390 VRYTDL
+390 VRYTDV
-396 NGTLRITVGVERDLV
+396 NGTLRISVDVDRDTV

-420 GVSANQLPKLF
+420 GVSADQLPRLF
-431 ERFYRGEAS
+431 ERFYRGESS
-440 RNRESGGAGLGL
+440 RNREHGGAGLGL
-452 AICRSIALAHDGSLD
+452 AICRSIANAHDGSLVAD
-467 AAHSPLG
+467 HSPYG
-474 GLQLTLRLP
+474 GLWLILRLP

>member
-1 LPAWVESF
+1 
-9 APGGLNGQVPFLRP
+9 
-23 LFMKLSISTKLF
+23 MKLSISTKLF
-35 VAVLAGVLLV
+35 VAVSAGVLLV

-50 IATSWSFG
+50 LATSWSFG

-73 APVLPR
+73 ATVVPR
-79 LVATYEREG
+79 LASAYAREG
-88 SWEYFRNQPDR
+88 NWAFMRNRPDR
-99 WFEVM
+99 WFDIM
-104 RPEPGEKPLIR
+104 RPDPDEERVTHDLRTPLA
-115 DLKTPQIS
+115 S

-138 KKRVTG
+138 RKRVTG
-144 YPAIGDDAL
+144 YTAIGEDAL
-153 ALPIVVAG
+153 VSPIVVAG

-190 SLVMGVFSLLMAMLI
+190 SLVMGVFSLLLAMLI

-295 TLDQASMKSLQGEVG
+295 SLDPNTMKSLLGEVG

-331 YRKAPCVL
+331 YRKAPCLLNDV
-339 DQLLENTVAMY
+339 LENSLAMY
-350 QERFNARQLQVELDL
+350 RERFAARQLQLDL
-365 PSQPV
+365 ELPREPV
-370 ELLADENRLQQ
+370 EVLADASRLQQ
-381 LFSNLLENT
+381 LFSNLLENAL
-390 VRYTDL
+390 RYTDV
-396 NGTLRITVGVERDLV
+396 NGRLRISVGVDRDTV

-420 GVSANQLPKLF
+420 GVSANQLPRLF
-431 ERFYRGEAS
+431 ERFYRGESS
-440 RNRESGGAGLGL
+440 RNREHGGAGLGL
-452 AICRSIALAHDGSLD
+452 AICRSIANAHDGSLVAD
-467 AAHSPLG
+467 HSPYG
-474 GLQLTLRLP
+474 GLWLTLRLP

>member
-1 LPAWVESF
+1 M
-9 APGGLNGQVPFLRP
+9 GGC
-23 LFMKLSISTKLF
+23 LFIDGPVCMKLSISTKLF
-35 VAVLAGVLLV
+35 IAVLAGVLLV

-50 IATSWSFG
+50 VATSWSFG

-73 APVLPR
+73 APVVPR
-79 LVATYEREG
+79 LAAAYEREG
-88 SWEYFRNQPDR
+88 GWEFFRNQPDR

-104 RPEPGEKPLIR
+104 RPEPGEKQAVR

-161 ETVGWLA
+161 VTVGWLA

-255 YTLERNEKMRR
+255 YTLERNEQMRR

-295 TLDQASMKSLQGEVG
+295 SLDQNAMKSLQGEVS

-325 DIGALT
+325 DVGALT
-331 YRKAPCVL
+331 YRKAPCGL
-339 DQLLENTVAMY
+339 NGLLEHSVAMF
-350 QERFNARQLQVELDL
+350 QERLNARRLRVELEL
-365 PSQPV
+365 PSQPL
-370 ELLADENRLQQ
+370 ELVADADRLQQ
-381 LFSNLLENT
+381 LFSNLLENA
-390 VRYTDL
+390 VRYTDP
-396 NGTLRITVGVERDLV
+396 GGVVRISAAVERDEL
-411 RIDFLDSGP
+411 RIEFMDSGP
-420 GVSANQLPKLF
+420 GVSANQLPRLF
-431 ERFYRGEAS
+431 ERFYRGESS

-452 AICRSIALAHDGSLD
+452 AICRSIALAHGGSLSAD
-467 AAHSPLG
+467 HSPLG
-474 GLQLTLRLP
+474 GLWLTLRLP
-483 RSL
+483 RSV

>member
-1 LPAWVESF
+1 MDASL
-9 APGGLNGQVPFLRP
+9 LLRP
-23 LFMKLSISTKLF
+23 PFMKLSISTKLF

-50 IATSWSFG
+50 LATSWSFG
-58 RGFLGYINE
+58 RGFLGFINE
-67 QALERM
+67 QAMERM
-73 APVLPR
+73 AQVVPR
-79 LVATYEREG
+79 LATAYQREG
-88 SWEYFRNQPDR
+88 NWDFLRNRPDR
-99 WFEVM
+99 WFDVM
-104 RPEPGEKPLIR
+104 RPDPDAARATDDLRPPLA
-115 DLKTPQIS
+115 S

-144 YPAIGDDAL
+144 YPAIGEDAL
-153 ALPIVVAG
+153 VQPVVVNS

-190 SLVMGVFSLLMAMLI
+190 SLVMGVFSLLLAMLI

-231 YSSRVAVASNDE
+231 YSSRVAVASDDE
-243 VGQLARDFNQLA
+243 VGQLSRDFNQLA

-295 TLDQASMKSLQGEVG
+295 SLDQSSMKSLQGEVS

-325 DIGALT
+325 DVGALT
-331 YRKAPCVL
+331 YRKAPCRL
-339 DQLLENTVAMY
+339 NDLLENSLAMY
-350 QERFNARQLQVELDL
+350 RERFTARQLQIDLEL
-365 PSQPV
+365 PRQPV
-370 ELLADENRLQQ
+370 ELLADASRLQQ
-381 LFSNLLENT
+381 LFSNLLENA
-390 VRYTDL
+390 VRYTDV
-396 NGTLRITVGVERDLV
+396 NGTLRISVGVDRDTV

-420 GVSANQLPKLF
+420 GVSADQLPRLF
-431 ERFYRGEAS
+431 ERFYRGESS
-440 RNRESGGAGLGL
+440 RNREHGGAGLGL
-452 AICRSIALAHDGSLD
+452 AICRSIANAHDGSLVAD
-467 AAHSPLG
+467 HSPYG
-474 GLQLTLRLP
+474 GLWLILRLP